1 MVVYSILEANFQ
13 DKNDL
18 ESISCLG
25 TFITKKKAIKQL
37 KANKLALMNDKS
49 YPDSFFD
56 KYTIENEEKFTFVA
70 LNKIDIG
77 FNQCRIVQWIEENQ
91 LSL

>member
-1 MVVYSILEANFQ
+1 MVVYSIIEANFK

-37 KANKLALMNDKS
+37 KANKQAL
-49 YPDSFFD
+49 
-56 KYTIENEEKFTFVA
+56 
-70 LNKIDIG
+70 KIG
-77 FNQCRIVQWIEENQ
+77 RAHV
-91 LSL
+91 